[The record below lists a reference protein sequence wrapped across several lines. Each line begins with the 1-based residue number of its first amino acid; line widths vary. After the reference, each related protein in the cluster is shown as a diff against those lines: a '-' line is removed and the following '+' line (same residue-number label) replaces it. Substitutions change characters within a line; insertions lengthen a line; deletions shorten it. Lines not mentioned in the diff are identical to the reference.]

1 MNMTQLFTNKA
12 PPSSRVVSGPPAQ
25 PTIIS
30 VPASKSIAKESQA
43 SSEVDLAVISDCQ
56 VSIRQQLSLNPKP
69 ACGAFF

>member
-1 MNMTQLFTNKA
+1 MTQLFTNKA

-43 SSEVDLAVISDCQ
+43 SSEVRPSVSDGQ
-56 VSIRQQLSLNPKP
+56 VSIRQRLSLNPKP